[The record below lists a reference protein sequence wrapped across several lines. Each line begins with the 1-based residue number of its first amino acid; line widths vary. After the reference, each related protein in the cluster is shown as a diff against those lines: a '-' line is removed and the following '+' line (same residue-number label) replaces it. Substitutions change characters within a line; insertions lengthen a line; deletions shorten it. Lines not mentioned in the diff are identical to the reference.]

1 MKMFFKKS
9 ISLFLAVL
17 MVFSVGSFA
26 LAEDAAPENGNDSAA
41 FTAEDFLTTKGMKVY
56 NQNGEEV
63 KLKGVNLGSWLIWED
78 WLTPYD
84 GVEKNKDGVTDH
96 MQVVDK
102 LTERFGVQKA
112 YELMNTYMDNWI
124 TEYDLDQIKALGF
137 NSVRVPFWYRNFYYD
152 DNGTKILDKDGN
164 WDFSR
169 LDWVVEEC
177 SKRGIYVVLD
187 MHGAVGYQS
196 DAPHNGKLDSCHLYD
211 KTEQGEKYRKL
222 TAELWTAIAERFRGN
237 PAVAM
242 YDLLNEPGC
251 EVEKPGITRRINNEK
266 MYSILYDAVRA
277 VDPEHIIT
285 LECIWTAAAL
295 PHAWVKGWKNVVY
308 QVHFYQNSDFIFTA
322 FCVLT
327 RIYHFG
333 TPLMMGEFYPLKKT
347 TWKNCFKTL
356 NKLDFGWFLWTYKAA
371 NHGMWNSDWCLFGMK
386 DGFERAN
393 VSEDSYE
400 EIARKWG
407 ECLRTR
413 DNFQNTGH
421 YEKNVK
427 DFL

>member
-1 MKMFFKKS
+1 MKPIFKKS
-9 ISLFLAVL
+9 LSLFLAVL
-17 MVFSVGSFA
+17 MIFSVGSFA
-26 LAEDAAPENGNDSAA
+26 LAEEKAPAQDKETAA
-41 FTAEDFLTTKGMKVY
+41 FTEEDFLTAKGMKVY
-56 NQNGEEV
+56 NQRGEEV
-63 KLKGVNLGSWLIWED
+63 QLKGVNLGSWLIWED

-84 GVEKNKDGVTDH
+84 GVEPNKDGVTDH

-102 LTERFGVQKA
+102 LTERFGEEKA

-124 TEYDLDQIKALGF
+124 TEYDLDQIKAMGF

-152 DNGTKILDKDGN
+152 DNGRKILDKDGN

-211 KTEQGEKYRKL
+211 KTEQGEKYRRL
-222 TAELWTAIAERFRGN
+222 TTELWTAIAERFKGN

-251 EVEKPGITRRINNEK
+251 EVEKPGITRRINNEE

-277 VDPEHIIT
+277 VDGDHIIT

-322 FCVLT
+322 FCLLT
-327 RIYHFG
+327 RLYHYG
-333 TPLMMGEFYPLKKT
+333 TPLMMGEFYPLKRT
-347 TWKNCFKTL
+347 TWNNCFKTL

-371 NHGMWNSDWCLFGMK
+371 GHGMWNSDWCLFGMN

-407 ECLRTR
+407 ACLQTEN
-413 DNFQNTGH
+413 NFQNTAH

-427 DFL
+427 AFL

>member
-1 MKMFFKKS
+1 
-9 ISLFLAVL
+9 
-17 MVFSVGSFA
+17 
-26 LAEDAAPENGNDSAA
+26 
-41 FTAEDFLTTKGMKVY
+41 
-56 NQNGEEV
+56 
-63 KLKGVNLGSWLIWED
+63 
-78 WLTPYD
+78 
-84 GVEKNKDGVTDH
+84 
-96 MQVVDK
+96 
-102 LTERFGVQKA
+102 
-112 YELMNTYMDNWI
+112 
-124 TEYDLDQIKALGF
+124 
-137 NSVRVPFWYRNFYYD
+137 
-152 DNGTKILDKDGN
+152 
-164 WDFSR
+164 
-169 LDWVVEEC
+169 
-177 SKRGIYVVLD
+177 
-187 MHGAVGYQS
+187 
-196 DAPHNGKLDSCHLYD
+196 
-211 KTEQGEKYRKL
+211 
-222 TAELWTAIAERFRGN
+222 
-237 PAVAM
+237 M

>member
-9 ISLFLAVL
+9 LSLFLAVL

-56 NQNGEEV
+56 NQKGEEV

-196 DAPHNGKLDSCHLYD
+196 DAPHNGKLDSCHLFD

>member
-9 ISLFLAVL
+9 LSLFLAVL

-56 NQNGEEV
+56 NQKGEEV

-137 NSVRVPFWYRNFYYD
+137 NSVRVPFWYHNFYYD

>member
-9 ISLFLAVL
+9 LSLFLAVL

-26 LAEDAAPENGNDSAA
+26 LAEDAAPENGNDPAA

-56 NQNGEEV
+56 NQKGEEV

>member
-1 MKMFFKKS
+1 MKMFFKKFLS
-9 ISLFLAVL
+9 IFLAVL

-26 LAEDAAPENGNDSAA
+26 LAEDATPENGNDSAA

-56 NQNGEEV
+56 NQKGEEV

-124 TEYDLDQIKALGF
+124 TEYDLDQIKVLGF

>member
-1 MKMFFKKS
+1 MKTVFKKS
-9 ISLFLAVL
+9 LSLFLAVL

-26 LAEDAAPENGNDSAA
+26 LAEDAAPENGNNSSA
-41 FTAEDFLTTKGMKVY
+41 FTEADFLTTKGMKVY
-56 NQNGEEV
+56 NQKGKEV

-196 DAPHNGKLDSCHLYD
+196 DAPHNGKLDSCHLFD
-211 KTEQGEKYRKL
+211 KTEEGEKYRRL
-222 TAELWTAIAERFRGN
+222 TTELWTAIAERFRGN

-333 TPLMMGEFYPLKKT
+333 TPLMMGEFYPLKRT

-356 NKLDFGWFLWTYKAA
+356 NKLDFGWYLWTYKAA

-413 DNFQNTGH
+413 DNFQSTGH

>member
-1 MKMFFKKS
+1 MKMFFKKFL
-9 ISLFLAVL
+9 SLFLAVL

-56 NQNGEEV
+56 NQKGEEV

-333 TPLMMGEFYPLKKT
+333 TPLMMGEFYPLKRT

-407 ECLRTR
+407 DCLRTR

>member
-9 ISLFLAVL
+9 LSLFLAVL

-56 NQNGEEV
+56 NQKGEEV

-152 DNGTKILDKDGN
+152 DNGTKILDKNGN

>member
-9 ISLFLAVL
+9 LSLFLAVL

-26 LAEDAAPENGNDSAA
+26 LAADAAPENGNDSAA

-56 NQNGEEV
+56 NQKGEEV

>member
-9 ISLFLAVL
+9 LSLFLAVL

-56 NQNGEEV
+56 NQKGEEV

-266 MYSILYDAVRA
+266 MYSILYDAVHA

>member
-1 MKMFFKKS
+1 MKKIFKKS
-9 ISLFLAVL
+9 LSLFLAVL
-17 MVFSVGSFA
+17 MIFSVGAFA
-26 LAEDAAPENGNDSAA
+26 LAEDAPKSETESAA
-41 FTAEDFLTTKGMKVY
+41 FTDEDFLTTKGMKVF
-56 NQNGEEV
+56 NQKGEEV
-63 KLKGVNLGSWLIWED
+63 KLRGVNLGSWLIWED

-84 GVEKNKDGVTDH
+84 GVEANSEGVTDH
-96 MQVVDK
+96 MQVVEK
-102 LTERFGVQKA
+102 LTERFGEEKA

-124 TEYDLDQIKALGF
+124 TEKDLDEIKALGF

-152 DNGTKILDKDGN
+152 DNGRKILDKDGN

-211 KTEQGEKYRKL
+211 KTEQGERYREL
-222 TAELWTAIAERFRGN
+222 TAELWKAIAERFKGN

-251 EVEKPGITRRINNEK
+251 EVEKPGITRRINNETV
-266 MYSILYDAVRA
+266 YSLLYDAVRE
-277 VDPEHIIT
+277 VDPDHIIT

-333 TPLMMGEFYPLKKT
+333 TPLMMGEFYPLKRT

-371 NHGMWNSDWCLFGMK
+371 GHGMWSSDWCLRGMK

-407 ECLRTR
+407 SVLRTE
-413 DNFQNTGH
+413 NSFQDTGH
-421 YEKNVK
+421 YDKNVK
-427 DFL
+427 DYLK